1 MMAPWREMGSTVSYW
16 SSGPRGV
23 NFILISCQCH
33 DPGSR
38 CPYIYAC
45 PSDPRRLKKDLYM
58 FASIQ
63 SSSGAQ
69 IALTH
74 AAYNYVKKVKSYVV
88 EVES

>member
-1 MMAPWREMGSTVSYW
+1 MMAPWRERWVALCHTGVQGREVSI
-16 SSGPRGV
+16 SSSYPV
-23 NFILISCQCH
+23 SVMTLA
-33 DPGSR
+33 PAA
-38 CPYIYAC
+38 PYPC
-45 PSDPRRLKKDLYM
+45 MSSDPRRLKKDLYM